1 MVSSMLSVVSSLR
14 TSTSPDRKLEGGR
27 WPWKSFM
34 CYGAHSEA
42 GSTTPHHPITAPN
55 SSVLLSSVLSD
66 PLSGDV
72 LSPYL
77 LQEGKKT
84 TNNQGVV
91 PLTAQRIIPTEVAVI
106 YPIIYK
112 CFQWKSAVTGS
123 TKGSCP
129 WSESSTENSSW
140 LIQLP

>member
-1 MVSSMLSVVSSLR
+1 MLSVVSSLR

-42 GSTTPHHPITAPN
+42 GSTTPPHPITVPN
-55 SSVLLSSVLSD
+55 SSVLLSSVLTD

-123 TKGSCP
+123 IKGSCP